1 MDVNLNQEKLD
12 CDKTGIHKELRKC
25 QGKRVRLH
33 RFADDS
39 GRFSENSLVGLL
51 DLPNRAIKVSRDEN
65 SPKKKRRLENE
76 EIQKLKK
83 GQECFMQWPMR
94 IGERFYDCPIKVA
107 PDLFINL
114 TTEKNIED
122 EVNALA
128 NFANLDDENL
138 KLLKK
143 WTSRDKIA
151 KLRSTF
157 VGQIN
162 AEKSDVFDFS
172 SYEDMIEP
180 KEN

>member
-1 MDVNLNQEKLD
+1 MLIWSPFLVFLNWFLSIFLD
-12 CDKTGIHKELRKC
+12 SVSRRYYYLYFHNFRIHKELRKC

-33 RFADDS
+33 RFADDY

-83 GQECFMQWPMR
+83 GQECFMQWPIK

-114 TTEKNIED
+114 TTEKNIEG
-122 EVNALA
+122 
-128 NFANLDDENL
+128 
-138 KLLKK
+138 
-143 WTSRDKIA
+143 I
-151 KLRSTF
+151 
-157 VGQIN
+157 
-162 AEKSDVFDFS
+162 FS
-172 SYEDMIEP
+172 CSKNIS
-180 KEN
+180 

>member
-1 MDVNLNQEKLD
+1 MGVKW
-12 CDKTGIHKELRKC
+12 K
-25 QGKRVRLH
+25 
-33 RFADDS
+33 
-39 GRFSENSLVGLL
+39 GRNSKNVLEYLY
-51 DLPNRAIKVSRDEN
+51 IFFN
-65 SPKKKRRLENE
+65 S
-76 EIQKLKK
+76 
-83 GQECFMQWPMR
+83 
-94 IGERFYDCPIKVA
+94 
-107 PDLFINL
+107 
-114 TTEKNIED
+114 D

-128 NFANLDDENL
+128 NFANLDDESL

-180 KEN
+180 KENWDS